1 MFKTMKEI
9 EEIIS
14 VIDSKTSKR
23 LRKLMLESEKETL
36 NRIRSKVSY
45 YSAIDDVIQY
55 EVIRINQELYNLK

>member
-36 NRIRSKVSY
+36 IRIRSKVSY